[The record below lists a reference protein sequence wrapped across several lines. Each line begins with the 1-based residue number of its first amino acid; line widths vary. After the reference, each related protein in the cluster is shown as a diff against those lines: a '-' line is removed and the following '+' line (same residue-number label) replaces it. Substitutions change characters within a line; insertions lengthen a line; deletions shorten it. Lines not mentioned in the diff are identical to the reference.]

1 MPIFYTNASDLCKA
15 DVISYATD
23 SFLADIK
30 IELSVPATRDFLAG
44 SILDKSTGGFATA
57 SSTSENIFV
66 ILEKTFAGEK
76 FICAAR
82 PFGVV
87 LIDAAMIAGSAADLD
102 ALKAILSAQGFS
114 FATCGVYTS

>member
-1 MPIFYTNASDLCKA
+1 MPLFYTNASDLCKA

-23 SFLADIK
+23 SLLADIK
-30 IELSVPATRDFLAG
+30 IELSVPVTRDFLAG

-87 LIDAAMIAGSAADLD
+87 LIDAAMIAGAAADLD
-102 ALKAILSAQGFS
+102 ALKSVLSAQGFS

>member
-23 SFLADIK
+23 GLLADIK

-87 LIDAAMIAGSAADLD
+87 LIDAAMIAGAAADLN
-102 ALKAILSAQGFS
+102 ALKTVLSTQGFS

>member
-1 MPIFYTNASDLCKA
+1 MTLFYNNAADLCKA

-23 SFLADIK
+23 PLLADIK
-30 IELSVPATRDFLAG
+30 VELSVPATQQFIAG
-44 SILDKSTGGFATA
+44 SIIDKSTGAFATA
-57 SSTSENIFV
+57 SSSSVNIIV
-66 ILEKTFAGEK
+66 VLEKVFSGQE
-76 FICAAR
+76 FVCAAR

-87 LIDAAMIAGSAADLD
+87 LIDAAMIAGAAADLN